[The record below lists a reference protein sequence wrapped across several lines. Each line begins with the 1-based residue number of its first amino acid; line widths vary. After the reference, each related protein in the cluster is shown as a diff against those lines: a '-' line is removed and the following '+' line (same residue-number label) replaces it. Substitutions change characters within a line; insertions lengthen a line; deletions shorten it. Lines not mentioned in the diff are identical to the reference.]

1 MPSMSEGSQ
10 LRVEVDDAVLR
21 VTIERPEKRNALS
34 RAVLTE
40 LGQTFRQAAGNQD
53 LVAAVLRGAGDKSFA
68 AGGDLKDL
76 DSVRSRA
83 QAAEMA
89 DDAKRALDAVR
100 QFPLPVIAALNG
112 DALGGGAE
120 LALACDFRVLA
131 VHARIGFLQG
141 RLNISTAWGGGIDLL
156 QKVGLTTG
164 LWLLAGR
171 DLVGGERALELG
183 LAEVVATQGETL
195 DAALAPVLAAM
206 RRQAPQVMRAFK
218 ALALGVVGGLGRA
231 ALERLETE
239 NFADTWIHDDH
250 WAAVDKLLA
259 GDSS

>member
-1 MPSMSEGSQ
+1 M
-10 LRVEVDDAVLR
+10 
-21 VTIERPEKRNALS
+21 
-34 RAVLTE
+34 
-40 LGQTFRQAAGNQD
+40 
-53 LVAAVLRGAGDKSFA
+53 
-68 AGGDLKDL
+68 
-76 DSVRSRA
+76 
-83 QAAEMA
+83 
-89 DDAKRALDAVR
+89 
-100 QFPLPVIAALNG
+100 
-112 DALGGGAE
+112 
-120 LALACDFRVLA
+120 
-131 VHARIGFLQG
+131 
-141 RLNISTAWGGGIDLL
+141 

-218 ALALGVVGGLGRA
+218 ALALGVAGGLGRA

-259 GDSS
+259 GDTS